1 MARPALELT
10 PKRAEIADAA
20 LRIIETRGI
29 AALTTSALAGEL
41 GVSSGAPFR
50 HFANRDEILEA
61 VVLRVEELILGTFP
75 PETAPP
81 LERIQ
86 ALLQARAKVVGG
98 HRGIGRLMFS
108 EQFAMALPEA
118 AAARLG
124 AVVARTR
131 AFLLDALEDAR
142 REGLIRAD
150 LAPQA
155 LLTVVFGLLMHL
167 VYTQAAGQG
176 RAGDAGET
184 CATLIAILQPPPA
197 G

>member
-1 MARPALELT
+1 
-10 PKRAEIADAA
+10 
-20 LRIIETRGI
+20 
-29 AALTTSALAGEL
+29 
-41 GVSSGAPFR
+41 
-50 HFANRDEILEA
+50 
-61 VVLRVEELILGTFP
+61 
-75 PETAPP
+75 
-81 LERIQ
+81 
-86 ALLQARAKVVGG
+86 
-98 HRGIGRLMFS
+98 
-108 EQFAMALPEA
+108 MALPEA

-184 CATLIAILQPPPA
+184 CATLLAILQPPPA